1 MKNLFPAA
9 LILLSIIALPG
20 CTKIIYTHQQV
31 IDSYKTK
38 DQLTKQFG
46 IPTQKKMAGDTEEWL
61 YRYEMS
67 TTGKAVVRQAENVRT
82 ADVTEFTLFKRYIIF
97 DFDKQGNIT
106 GRRSE
111 GVDFTQKEKAPGKTI
126 ALIGGCVAVTVAVVW
141 VATNAILK
149 SSFSY
154 GGSWW

>member
-1 MKNLFPAA
+1 MRNLIAAA
-9 LILLSIIALPG
+9 LALLSIIALPG
-20 CTKIIYTHQQV
+20 CTKVIYTHQQV

-38 DQLTKQFG
+38 DQLTKKFG
-46 IPTQKKMAGDTEEWL
+46 IPTQKKMSGDTEEWL
-61 YRYEMS
+61 YRYEMKS
-67 TTGKAVVRQAENVRT
+67 TGKPIVSQAENVKT
-82 ADVTEFTLFKRYIIF
+82 ADVTEFTMFKRYIIF
-97 DFDKQGNIT
+97 AFDKQGNIT
-106 GRRSE
+106 GQRSE
-111 GVDFTQKEKAPGKTI
+111 GVDLTQKEKAPGKTI